1 MISDRELI
9 NYNIN
14 KGCENMSS
22 KVSEQRVMYYKNNY
36 DMVYKAYKDDGKTIK
51 ELSKEWGVTTVRV
64 KEILEYHNISTGR
77 GKVDDKTKEKIQYY
91 KNNYDI
97 AYEEYILGNKS
108 MPTLVNEWGLKQS
121 TIYNVIKHH
130 GLIGIKMSEIL
141 TSCDED
147 KFNIDDPIFC
157 YMAGLIS
164 ADGYISDKYHR
175 VVIRMSED
183 ARGIL
188 SKLREYFNVYNEL
201 HSYEVTGQKSYKLGV
216 KTCDLTISSKKLIEE
231 LCKLNIIGRK
241 KDLGVRFPDM
251 DMLNDEC
258 QEMYMRGLWDGD
270 GSSRTNDLGTD
281 ILEESKLMI
290 EGIVNFINSKFN
302 SNIECKERGKY
313 YITSLGKGLGR
324 EFYNWLYRNNL
335 WCLLDYKYKRYLD
348 NIG

>member
-77 GKVDDKTKEKIQYY
+77 GKVDDKTKEKIKYY
-91 KNNYDI
+91 KDNYDI
-97 AYEEYILGNKS
+97 VYEEYILGNKS

-121 TIYNVIKHH
+121 TIYNIIKHH

-147 KFNIDDPIFC
+147 KFNVNDPIFC

-188 SKLREYFNVYNEL
+188 SKLREYFNVSNEL
-201 HSYEVTGQKSYKLGV
+201 HSYEVTGQKSYK
-216 KTCDLTISSKKLIEE
+216 
-231 LCKLNIIGRK
+231 
-241 KDLGVRFPDM
+241 LGVRFPDM